1 MNKPKAFLS
10 KICELI
16 IIILP
21 IIAIFFGEN
30 KKYILIIALIII
42 CIYVICYIINNFL
55 IKARFLGYDIIKNE
69 NMYTLLIDELSEIYF
84 NYDKYQKYLR

>member
-55 IKARFLGYDIIKNE
+55 IKAIFLCIHYLLMNYQRFILIMTNIKN
-69 NMYTLLIDELSEIYF
+69 T
-84 NYDKYQKYLR
+84 